1 MSRLIPSF
9 LYGYEWDNAFDNC
22 LTEDKYYTFGSYIDL
37 CGMSAEDAMNWQ
49 NRVPVVPSGD
59 TSGSTSGDTSGDTE
73 TTANTLYISFTETSG
88 RYQMNISPEYQTE
101 SSVEMTI
108 ILNEDKFVVDI
119 DSSSG
124 VVSEGGGTYKVT
136 VPSKTKGKY
145 NVGIYA
151 TAKESDYSAGDIL
164 ISKESSIDPTLK
176 YDDKKYDYSTK
187 IVADGF
193 VITFILDG
201 VEYTKKNYAFGETI
215 VAPDVTPE
223 TGYTFNGWENVPST
237 MPAKDITINGR
248 TTPNTYQIKYYVDG
262 NLVHTD
268 SFAYKSTVTEYTYT
282 PATGYIF
289 NGWSTEVP
297 QTMPYNDVEIQGTTT
312 AKVYTVKY
320 VVDGVERDDLTQTY
334 SYGDTIVLPT
344 IDEQEGYRIV
354 WGEHPTTVPDVD
366 VTTITVNH
374 VINQYTLTLTVD
386 GKPYTSITQDFG
398 TAISVT
404 DPTKEGYSFAWSA
417 PIPATMP
424 SSDTTIN
431 GVFTV
436 NQYTLTLTVEG
447 EPYTSFT
454 QDFGT
459 AISVETPTREG
470 YSFAWDSPLPT
481 TMPSSDVTIDGAF
494 TINQYTLT
502 LTVDGE
508 PYTSFTQDFGTA
520 ISVTDPTKEGYSFAW
535 SAPIPATM
543 PSSDTTINGVFT
555 VNQYTLTLT
564 VGGEAY
570 SSITQDYGSVI
581 SVAEPTKEGYSFAW
595 DEELPETMPAE
606 NITINGEFTINQ
618 YTLILSID
626 GSAYTSLTLNYGTE
640 ITVEEPTREGY
651 SFAWEKPIPA
661 TMPAYDQ
668 TINGVFT
675 VNQYTLTLTIDNEP
689 YSSITQDYGTGIVI
703 SDPTQ
708 EGYSFAWDEELP
720 ETMPAQDMT
729 VNGTFT
735 INQYVLTFTIEGNF
749 VSSGSVDYNSVIT
762 YPSHAEREGYDFAWD
777 SNITNMPAHDV
788 TIDGE
793 YTVQSFILTFIVD
806 NVFVSS
812 GSVEYGSTI
821 VYPTVAEREGYV
833 FSWDSEPTTMPAQ
846 DLTISGTYTEIKN
859 KVYYG
864 CMLNTDIDNLSDYST
879 LANIEVETGD
889 TYDLHMVTPQ
899 TSELPDDDA
908 PDAEWDQWEEDNKY
922 GYIITIPSTITTY
935 VLQDRTGTEVSSN
948 TNPRHY
954 VVVATGVMIDGTDS
968 YVLKYK
974 TNFADED
981 GGTDVSKKLII

>member
-136 VPSKTKGKY
+136 LPSKTKGKY

-470 YSFAWDSPLPT
+470 YSFAWD
-481 TMPSSDVTIDGAF
+481 
-494 TINQYTLT
+494 
-502 LTVDGE
+502 
-508 PYTSFTQDFGTA
+508 
-520 ISVTDPTKEGYSFAW
+520 
-535 SAPIPATM
+535 
-543 PSSDTTINGVFT
+543 
-555 VNQYTLTLT
+555 
-564 VGGEAY
+564 
-570 SSITQDYGSVI
+570 
-581 SVAEPTKEGYSFAW
+581 
-595 DEELPETMPAE
+595 EELPETMPAQ
-606 NITINGEFTINQ
+606 NLTINGEYTINQ
-618 YTLILSID
+618 YTLNLSID
-626 GSAYTSLTLNYGTE
+626 GNTYTSFTLNYGTE
-640 ITVEEPTREGY
+640 IIVNEPTREGY

-846 DLTISGTYTEIKN
+846 DLTISGTSTEIKN

-864 CMLNTDIDNLSDYST
+864 CMLNTDIDKLSDYST

-974 TNFADED
+974 TDFADEG